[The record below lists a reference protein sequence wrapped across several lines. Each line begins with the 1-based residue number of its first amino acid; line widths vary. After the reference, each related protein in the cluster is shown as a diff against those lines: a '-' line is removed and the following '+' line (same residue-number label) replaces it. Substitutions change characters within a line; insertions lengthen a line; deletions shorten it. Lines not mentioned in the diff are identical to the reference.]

1 MANPRIFISST
12 CYDLKYIRENIKYFV
27 KTLGY
32 EPVLSEE
39 GAVFFDPQLH
49 THDACV
55 AELPNC
61 QMLVLII
68 GGRYG
73 GKYKDTEHSITNAEY
88 KEAVRLK
95 IPVFALVEQAV
106 HAEHFVYTKNLKN
119 KEIELGKLNFPAVD
133 NIKIFEFIDEVR
145 RQAVNN
151 AIVPFR
157 DFSDIE
163 TYLRQQ
169 WAAMMYSFLT
179 AKNENERLATTL
191 DALSQVNERVQMLS
205 EQILR
210 SVGTPD
216 AKLAA
221 ILYEVVN
228 RPDNDVDYEIF
239 EVRPSVSTYL
249 LYPTYRASLKALG
262 AEFEIDEEDT
272 EEHSF
277 TTRSGRPFAI
287 SRYGFDVNS
296 GIYKKTR
303 EELLAI
309 LKQHDTKPE
318 DFIKFQDTGISA
330 T

>member
-1 MANPRIFISST
+1 MIPNYTPM
-12 CYDLKYIRENIKYFV
+12 
-27 KTLGY
+27 
-32 EPVLSEE
+32 
-39 GAVFFDPQLH
+39 
-49 THDACV
+49 THAS
-55 AELPNC
+55 PNC

-73 GKYKDTEHSITNAEY
+73 GKYKDSDHSITNAEY

-106 HAEHFVYTKNLKN
+106 HAEHFVYTKNVKN
-119 KEIELGKLNFPAVD
+119 EDIELSKLRFPAVD

-145 RQAVNN
+145 RQSVNN

-179 AKNENERLATTL
+179 VKNEGQRLESTL

-205 EQILR
+205 EQILK

-221 ILYEVVN
+221 ILYGIIN
-228 RPDNDVDYEIF
+228 DPKNDVDF
-239 EVRPSVSTYL
+239 DLFGVRPSVSTYL
-249 LYPTYRASLKALG
+249 LYSTYRASMKALG
-262 AEFEIDEEDT
+262 VEFEIDEGDT
-272 EEHSF
+272 EGHSF
-277 TTRSGRPFAI
+277 THRGDRPTAI

-296 GIYKKTR
+296 GLYKKTR
-303 EELLAI
+303 NALLKILEENN
-309 LKQHDTKPE
+309 TKPE
-318 DFIKFQDTGISA
+318 DFIKFQDTGTTA